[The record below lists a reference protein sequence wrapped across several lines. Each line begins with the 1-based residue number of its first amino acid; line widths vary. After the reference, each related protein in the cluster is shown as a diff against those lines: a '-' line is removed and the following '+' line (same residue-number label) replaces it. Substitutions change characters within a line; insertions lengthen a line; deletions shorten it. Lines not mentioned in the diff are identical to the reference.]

1 MIIKKIELLPPEK
14 HYIKIE
20 KQKILKEISYD
31 YIFVGSKNCK
41 RIARF
46 KKVRNA
52 ELFVKIVSFVIN
64 IKIKIKSKIVKVKD
78 AIKNAFKR
86 KRNKINK

>member
-1 MIIKKIELLPPEK
+1 MIIKKIESLPPEK

-31 YIFVGSKNCK
+31 YIFVGSKDCK
-41 RIARF
+41 RIVRF
-46 KKVRNA
+46 KKKRNA

-64 IKIKIKSKIVKVKD
+64 IKIKIKTKIMKIKE
-78 AIKNAFKR
+78 AIKNVFRR